1 MLIQAQETRP
11 LAKEDNNLERLHTKP
26 GHKAR
31 TVKGFGW
38 SERRMNELYLLA
50 KGDDN
55 GPFLYGVSEHPPP
68 PPQKKSYLSELKAN
82 VLPNKNS
89 EYKFILPIYCGML

>member
-68 PPQKKSYLSELKAN
+68 PPKKKLSFRTQSQCSAK
-82 VLPNKNS
+82 
-89 EYKFILPIYCGML
+89 